1 MNNGQIDDRPPQ
13 NRDNNVT
20 PNKRSRDSEYNADY
34 SSPRQHHNRRHND
47 RNPREHQRRRTGGYN
62 ASPNQRPI
70 SVAQQITDNFLK
82 AVWSFGDSERFDLR
96 QEIPA
101 LVQRMESHH
110 SQLQLIDDVLKAF
123 RIAAAELPHK
133 LPQLALLISFLSV
146 PPSRETAKIEDSPS
160 PSIGVQIIRDLA
172 RAFQLHI
179 DNRRWRSTRLYL
191 HLFGHLHALSR
202 PLVSSQSLLALL
214 RAIFSATTDELT
226 CTGAR
231 ADECLRIVC
240 EGLLRS
246 NLLKSEDAEVKKEV
260 NELVE
265 SIRVHMVVN
274 RRLDR
279 SLFHEADSLSQY
291 IDPIEELVA
300 ALDGAPNVDILPAY
314 DEAFG
319 PLLEQRIAAAGAESP
334 YPKPFDLPI
343 VLLPPDVEEPDLE
356 SHPPAPQPDTL
367 GNNPGPIPLDSK
379 DRTNYLGV
387 KLYLKLFSDNTVPNR
402 ATANGVVLRTLVNDV
417 IDIFE
422 VNRKECAKILL
433 ELPRW
438 VGRNTFK
445 TRATAN
451 KPRTEEVDNSP
462 EEPIEASEWILEHLL
477 LESILTSVFAV
488 PTPPIRPMVYYHSLI
503 VELCR
508 LSPST
513 VAPALGKS
521 VRRLYGGL
529 GEVGADSVTIR
540 LEPEGIRR
548 FAEWFG
554 VHLSN
559 FGFLWAW
566 KDCSLARQSYFR
578 MEVTELPVSHP
589 RWVFVSRVIEL
600 EIRLSYYDRI
610 KETVPSPF
618 LDAGLMPSDAPGPD
632 FEYENPGEKAS
643 FKCCPEPRAHR
654 DHLAALDVVQ
664 LLKHKEPVS
673 RLLDYLTKMQERLVN
688 EGILESAQDVTRE
701 VAVQALLHVGSRS
714 FSHFLNILER
724 LVTCIYHGA
733 KRQYLELIKN
743 LTNSPNARASL
754 LQTVSKFWRKNGQ
767 FELIV
772 IDKLLEYRVVDPID
786 SLRHSF
792 DTYKSLQWGELQFW
806 DGLKLTVEKVT
817 RRVKA
822 SRTKLATLKK
832 DEEDQRDRQRAAG
845 VEFLFSK
852 ERKYIFLDRNKA
864 YMQTKIDSILWFPI
878 LDMKEGIDAEEG
890 KKDGEEVQGAST
902 RQKEELE
909 TIRRDEIAT
918 AEKELEAHLAEQ
930 VVVLA
935 EAVGRFSRARLEA
948 EEMLN
953 EEEGAAAAATGGGS
967 EEQEPANGAKEEQ
980 PQKAPSKGTAFWKAW
995 WLRGW
1000 CRELYRLVSY
1010 TSRLSSLCFGTEIST
1025 QFDQIMERLDQSP
1038 LLGENGHDAA
1048 QAGPDTH
1055 TPANGLLQVDEKIK
1069 EELRKGCGPVLHD
1082 SLHATVQAEL
1092 TGAC

>member
-1 MNNGQIDDRPPQ
+1 MNNGQSEERTSQ
-13 NRDNNVT
+13 HREENVT
-20 PNKRSRDSEYNADY
+20 PHKRPRDSDSNADY
-34 SSPRQHHNRRHND
+34 SSPRYQQSRRYND
-47 RNPREHQRRRTGGYN
+47 RNPRDSQRRRTGGYN
-62 ASPNQRPI
+62 ASPNQRSI

-82 AVWSFGDSERFDLR
+82 AIWSFGDSERFDFR
-96 QEIPA
+96 QEIPE
-101 LVQRMESHH
+101 LVKRIESHH
-110 SQLQLIDDVLKAF
+110 AQLQLTDDILKAF

-133 LPQLALLISFLSV
+133 LPHLALLISFLSV
-146 PPSRETAKIEDSPS
+146 PPPTNETSINKDPPL

-246 NLLKSEDAEVKKEV
+246 NLLKSEDAEIKKEV

-279 SLFHEADSLSQY
+279 SLFNEPDCLSQY

-300 ALDGAPNVDILPAY
+300 ALEGGPSVDILPVL

-319 PLLEQRIAAAGAESP
+319 PLLEQRITASGVESA
-334 YPKPFDLPI
+334 YPTPFDLPI
-343 VLLPPDVEEPDLE
+343 VLLPPDVEEPGLE
-356 SHPPAPQPDTL
+356 THPPAPKPENL
-367 GNNPGPIPLDSK
+367 GNDPGPIPLDSK

-387 KLYLKLFSDNTVPNR
+387 KLFLKLFSDSTVPNR

-438 VGRNTFK
+438 VGRGTFK
-445 TRATAN
+445 TKGTAPKPKTDEAGNRIEESAT
-451 KPRTEEVDNSP
+451 ES
-462 EEPIEASEWILEHLL
+462 SEWILEHLL
-477 LESILTSVFAV
+477 LESIVTSVFAI
-488 PTPPIRPMVYYHSLI
+488 PTPPIRPVVYYHSLI

-529 GEVGADSVTIR
+529 GEVGADAVTVR

-566 KDCSLARQSYFR
+566 KDWSDVSD
-578 MEVTELPVSHP
+578 LPVPHP
-589 RWVFVSRVIEL
+589 KRVFVSRVIEL

-610 KETVPSPF
+610 KETVPSVF
-618 LDAGLMPSDAPGPD
+618 LDVELMPSDAPGPV
-632 FEYENPGEKAS
+632 FEYEDP
-643 FKCCPEPRAHR
+643 AHR
-654 DHLAALDVVQ
+654 DHLAVLDVVQ

-673 RLLDYLTKMQERLVN
+673 RLLDYLTKMQERLAA
-688 EGILESAQDVTRE
+688 EGIEESVQDVTRE
-701 VAVQALLHVGSRS
+701 VAIQALLNVGSRS

-724 LVTCIYHGA
+724 
-733 KRQYLELIKN
+733 YLELLRN
-743 LTNSPNARASL
+743 LTNSASARASL

-772 IDKLLEYRVVDPID
+772 IDKLLEYRVIDPID

-792 DTYKSLQWGELQFW
+792 ETYKTSQWGELQFW
-806 DGLKLTVEKVT
+806 DGMKMTIEKVT

-822 SRTKLATLKK
+822 SRTKLAKLKK

-845 VEFLFSK
+845 GE
-852 ERKYIFLDRNKA
+852 
-864 YMQTKIDSILWFPI
+864 ILEAGNGAANMGDI
-878 LDMKEGIDAEEG
+878 NMKDGIDGEEG
-890 KKDGEEVQGAST
+890 KKDEERTEEVKGETIQL
-902 RQKEELE
+902 KEELE
-909 TIRRDEIAT
+909 TMRRGEIAT
-918 AEKELEAHLAEQ
+918 AERELEANLTEQ
-930 VVVLA
+930 VIVLA
-935 EAVGRFSRARLEA
+935 EAIGRFSSARSEA
-948 EEMLN
+948 EERLKN
-953 EEEGAAAAATGGGS
+953 EQDSQPADEVV
-967 EEQEPANGAKEEQ
+967 EPSNCDQKDQVRKVSAKDV
-980 PQKAPSKGTAFWKAW
+980 AFWKAW

-1000 CRELYRLVSY
+1000 CREFYRL
-1010 TSRLSSLCFGTEIST
+1010 FGPEIST
-1025 QFDQIMERLDQSP
+1025 QFDQVMDRLDHQKQP
-1038 LLGENGHDAA
+1038 VGENGHAA
-1048 QAGPDTH
+1048 DQAGNEVDPQT
-1055 TPANGLLQVDEKIK
+1055 NGLLSVDEKIK
-1069 EELRKGCGPVLHD
+1069 EELKLTKDWVE
-1082 SLHATVQAEL
+1082 TVGLQSM
-1092 TGAC
+1092 